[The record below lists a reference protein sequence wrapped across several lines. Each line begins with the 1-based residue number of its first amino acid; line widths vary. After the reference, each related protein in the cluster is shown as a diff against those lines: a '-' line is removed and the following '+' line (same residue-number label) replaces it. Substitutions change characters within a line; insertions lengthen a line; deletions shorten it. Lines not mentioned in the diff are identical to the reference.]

1 MSLQD
6 ITITGSIG
14 SIATQSYGQ
23 RTYISSTDEQSF
35 PIEHITGSDAKVWP
49 NFVPGTNYTVDLI
62 VNVTQSWSAPNVTP
76 LGIVPYT
83 HDTMEEFI
91 NGEFSGSNYVIT
103 DGNLTDEDCRQFLE
117 VNTTPTSYSMFPYSI
132 YRINGAIQNDNFDEF
147 IHRYTAPRNG
157 EFLMFY

>member
-49 NFVPGTNYTVDLI
+49 NFVQGENYTVNLV
-62 VNVTQSWSAPNVTP
+62 VNVTQSWSGSNVTP
-76 LGIVPYT
+76 LGIVPYV
-83 HDTMEEFI
+83 HNTMEEFI
-91 NGEFSGSNYVIT
+91 DGEFSGSNYVVT
-103 DGNLTDEDCRQFLE
+103 DGNL
-117 VNTTPTSYSMFPYSI
+117 
-132 YRINGAIQNDNFDEF
+132 NDAQCE
-147 IHRYTAPRNG
+147 
-157 EFLMFY
+157 